1 MDFSKQ
7 EHRLKEA
14 GVSVHLICTGAGAG
28 LQDTLWNIPGAS
40 SFLSGAA
47 FPYSPAETDRL
58 IGFTPKQY
66 CSEDTAIDLASQAYM
81 RAFSFGGKKPVGL
94 GLTASVTS
102 DRPHRGDHRVHICVI
117 TDTAV
122 LGYSTV
128 IQKHA
133 EGDPQAR
140 YRDGCLCNGLSY
152 ILLMEAIFGSMPE
165 LKAEGADW
173 TQKAVERFYAHP
185 YFTTEGQRLV
195 GAPKRKV
202 LMPGAYNPPH
212 EGHHGVAAA
221 VEAVADLPVIYTVT
235 ADNPHKGQLSVQ
247 DLLKRARMLRGKNRL
262 FTRGDPLYIDKARM
276 FLDTPIAM
284 GADALERMLD
294 PKWGAD
300 PAKMLYEFAQLGT
313 RFYVSARP
321 VNGRVLTLGEVL
333 SATPYDADLLSELFF
348 EVPGVWD
355 ASSTEVR
362 AKIQQA

>member
-1 MDFSKQ
+1 MTYT
-7 EHRLKEA
+7 RLKEA
-14 GVSVHLICTGAGAG
+14 GISLHLICTGAGAG
-28 LQDTLWNIPGAS
+28 LQDRLWNIPGAS

-47 FPYSPAETDRL
+47 FPYAPAETDRL

-66 CSEDTAIDLASQAYM
+66 CSEETAIDLASQAYM

-117 TDTAV
+117 TDDKV
-122 LGYSTV
+122 LGYSSV
-128 IQKHA
+128 IEKHNKVEA
-133 EGDPQAR
+133 PQAR
-140 YRDGCLCNGLSY
+140 YLDGRLCNDMAFLLLTEALFGPATELS
-152 ILLMEAIFGSMPE
+152 ANGT
-165 LKAEGADW
+165 DW
-173 TQKAVERFYAHP
+173 TEKAFERFYAHP
-185 YFTTEGQRLV
+185 YFTTEGKRLPE
-195 GAPKRKV
+195 APKKKV

-221 VEAVADLPVIYTVT
+221 VEAVADLPVVYTVT

-300 PAKMLYEFAQLGT
+300 PEQMLYEFAQLGT

-321 VNGRVLTLGEVL
+321 VNGKVLTLGEVL
-333 SATPYDADLLSELFF
+333 TATPYDADLLSELFF
-348 EVPGVWD
+348 EVPGVWE
-355 ASSTEVR
+355 ASSTEIR
-362 AKIQQA
+362 AKVRVG